1 MKGFEFLLLG
11 IGAIWG
17 AFLRYKIVESPLVVF
32 GGLPLNVL
40 IVNIVGSFILGI
52 FSVLS
57 VSWNL
62 DPRYSFLF
70 AIGFCGSLTT
80 MSSFALEVNNLLDN
94 KQILFAM
101 LNIFANVGLSILSVI
116 GGRAVASIFV

>member
-1 MKGFEFLLLG
+1 
-11 IGAIWG
+11 
-17 AFLRYKIVESPLVVF
+17 
-32 GGLPLNVL
+32 
-40 IVNIVGSFILGI
+40 
-52 FSVLS
+52 
-57 VSWNL
+57 
-62 DPRYSFLF
+62 
-70 AIGFCGSLTT
+70 